1 MQPRRFHFLPRS
13 FPRTFEAP
21 HLKAEAVRQPKTNSF
36 KRNVKLLV
44 LALFTLLLIHL
55 TIFVWNEIELP
66 GSTGSILTE
75 PFWNLCSKL
84 SYVVQATSLRSEW
97 NVNVTVEVL

>member
-1 MQPRRFHFLPRS
+1 MKVKKTPRSNAAKAIPFLPRS

-44 LALFTLLLIHL
+44 LALFTLPLIHL

-75 PFWNLCSKL
+75 PFWNLWSKL
-84 SYVVQATSLRSEW
+84 S
-97 NVNVTVEVL
+97 